1 MSGVRLS
8 QGERAGASAALGSE
22 REPRDARAYEPQ
34 GTPGREGGRERWMN
48 EWMRTE
54 VIYG

>member
-34 GTPGREGGRERWMN
+34 EHRGGTEGGMD
-48 EWMRTE
+48 
-54 VIYG
+54 G